1 MEIKPATIDQ
11 IIKGRN
17 GKRVVIT
24 NDVGDVARQI
34 KEVSPDL
41 ELHYNETAQYFVVVQ
56 KHENGEHL
64 VTTAQELDGS
74 IVERVKQITNPQYN
88 FDIEAAKIEKAEK
101 EAMEK
106 RRKEHIGEVG
116 ERLAHGFRKDLNIK
130 KNF

>member
-1 MEIKPATIDQ
+1 MEIKAATLDQ

-24 NDVGDVARQI
+24 NDVGDIARQI
-34 KEVSPDL
+34 KEISPDL
-41 ELHYNETAQYFVVVQ
+41 ELHYNETASYFVVIQ
-56 KHENGEHL
+56 KHDNGEHL
-64 VTTAQELDGS
+64 VTTAQELDAR

-88 FDIEAAKIEKAEK
+88 FDIEAAKIEKQK
-101 EAMEK
+101 EAEAEHK
-106 RRKEHIGEVG
+106 RKEHIGEVG

>member
-64 VTTAQELDGS
+64 VTTAQELDGR

-106 RRKEHIGEVG
+106 RRKEHISEVG

>member
-64 VTTAQELDGS
+64 VTTAQELDGR

>member
-34 KEVSPDL
+34 KEISSDL
-41 ELHYNETAQYFVVVQ
+41 ELHYNETADYFVVIQ

-64 VTTAQELDGS
+64 VTTAQDLDGR

-88 FDIEAAKIEKAEK
+88 FDIEAAKVEK
-101 EAMEK
+101 EAKENMEK
-106 RRKEHIGEVG
+106 QRKEHIGEIG